1 MEKNNLFGL
10 LPAEIADIIEKYG
23 ARSFTAKQL
32 AEWMYANRVFN
43 YDEMSNL
50 PKQLRENL
58 KTDFPVIL
66 HPYSNVQVSKDGT
79 KKYLFE
85 FDGGRVVETAV
96 IPDEDRLTVCVS
108 SQAGCRYGCR
118 FCATGAIGFH
128 GNLTAGEILNQLMA
142 IDERDQITNIVYM
155 GMGEPLDNWD
165 EVYRSLE
172 ILTSEKLMNMGA
184 GRITVSTI
192 GIHEHFNDLIEKTRV
207 NIAISL
213 HSPFPEERAHIMPAQ
228 NSNPVGDILDA
239 VAHADIPRHRKLS
252 FEYILFKGI
261 NMSKS
266 HASKLADL
274 AMRCHAHI
282 NLIAYNAVS
291 GLPFEAPGQKDV
303 LAFQDELLKRG
314 ASATL
319 RRSRGLDIAAACG
332 TLAGKKHDE
341 S

>member
-1 MEKNNLFGL
+1 MEKISLFGL
-10 LPAEIADIIEKYG
+10 LPEEIAVIIAKYG
-23 ARSFTAKQL
+23 ARSFNAKQL
-32 AEWMYANRVFN
+32 AEWMYAKHVFS

-50 PKQLRENL
+50 PRQLRENL
-58 KTDFPVIL
+58 KTNFPVIL
-66 HPYSNVQVSKDGT
+66 KPYSNVQVSKDGT

-85 FDGGRVVETAV
+85 FDDGCVVETAV
-96 IPDEDRLTVCVS
+96 IPDEDRLTICVS

-165 EVYRSLE
+165 EVYKSLD
-172 ILTSEKLMNMGA
+172 ILTSNNLMNMGA

-192 GIHEHFNDLIEKTRV
+192 GIHAHFSDMIEKTRV

-228 NSNPVGDILDA
+228 ISNPVGNIFDI

-282 NLIAYNAVS
+282 NLIAYNTVS
-291 GLPFEAPGQKDV
+291 GLPFEAPAQKDI
-303 LAFQDELLKRG
+303 LGFQNELLKRG
-314 ASATL
+314 ASTTL

-332 TLAGKKHDE
+332 TLAGKKTK
-341 S
+341 

>member
-1 MEKNNLFGL
+1 MNSNSLFGL
-10 LPAEIADIIEKYG
+10 LPSEIAELIKPFG
-23 ARSFTAKQL
+23 ARAFTARQI
-32 AEWMYANRVFN
+32 AEWMYVNRVYQF
-43 YDEMSNL
+43 DAMSNL
-50 PKQLRENL
+50 PKQLREQL
-58 KTDFPVIL
+58 TEAFPVTL
-66 HPYSNVQVSKDGT
+66 VPYSDVQVSKDGT

-85 FDGGRVVETAV
+85 FSNGRSVETAV
-96 IPDEDRLTVCVS
+96 IPDDDRLTVCVS
-108 SQAGCRYGCR
+108 SQAGCRFGCR
-118 FCATGAIGFH
+118 FCATGNSGFH

-142 IDERDQITNIVYM
+142 IDECEQITNIVYM

-165 EVYRSLE
+165 EVYKSLE
-172 ILTSEKLMNMGA
+172 ILTSDKMMNMGA

-192 GIHEHFNDLIEKTRV
+192 GIHEHFSDLVEKTRV

-228 NSNPVGDILDA
+228 NSNPVNDILDF

-266 HASKLADL
+266 HAAKLADI

-282 NLIAYNAVS
+282 NLIAYNAVP
-291 GLPFEAPGQKDV
+291 GLPFEAPTERDV
-303 LAFQDELLKRG
+303 LTFQNELLNKG
-314 ASATL
+314 ATATL

-332 TLAGKKHDE
+332 TLAAKKGLEH
-341 S
+341 

>member
-1 MEKNNLFGL
+1 MEKNTLFGL
-10 LPAEIADIIEKYG
+10 LPEEIADIIKKFE

-32 AEWMYANRVFN
+32 AEWMYAKRVFS

-96 IPDEDRLTVCVS
+96 IPDDDRLTVCVS

-172 ILTSEKLMNMGA
+172 ILTSEKGFGLSA

-192 GIHEHFNDLIEKTRV
+192 GIKAHFKELIDRTRV
-207 NIAISL
+207 NIAVSL

-228 NSNPVGDILDA
+228 NSNPVSDILDA
-239 VAHADIPRHRKLS
+239 IAHADIPRHRKLS

-282 NLIAYNAVS
+282 NLIAYNAVP
-291 GLPFEAPGQKDV
+291 GLPFEAPAQKDV
-303 LAFQDELLKRG
+303 LAFQNELLKRG

-332 TLAGKKHDE
+332 TLAGNKLEE